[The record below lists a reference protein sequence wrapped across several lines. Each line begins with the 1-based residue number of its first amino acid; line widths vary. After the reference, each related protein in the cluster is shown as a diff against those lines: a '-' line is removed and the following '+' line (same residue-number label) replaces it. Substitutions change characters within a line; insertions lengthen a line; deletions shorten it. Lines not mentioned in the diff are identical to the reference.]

1 MVEVLHD
8 ALVLVHQHPQLQ
20 FSRAS
25 SSSTSRGGG
34 DNDEDEFFSESQS
47 QNTQTAAAAR
57 TKGQKEA
64 CSQTRK
70 AYIERS
76 LFGELYDL
84 RETLRAH
91 KSGATIFINKLM
103 KSLMVEM
110 PDLKDLDP
118 KYGELEAEIDRQIE
132 SWNELGIRGKFVSI
146 TNCIISRY
154 YQNPSNCRLI
164 RK

>member
-8 ALVLVHQHPQLQ
+8 ALVLVTQHPQLQ
-20 FSRAS
+20 FPS
-25 SSSTSRGGG
+25 SANSGGG
-34 DNDEDEFFSESQS
+34 DNGDEEFFSESQA
-47 QNTQTAAAAR
+47 TQANQAAR
-57 TKGQKEA
+57 SKGQKEA

-103 KSLMVEM
+103 KSLMVEL

-118 KYGELEAEIDRQIE
+118 KFGELGAEIERQIE
-132 SWNELGIRGKFVSI
+132 SWNELGIKGI
-146 TNCIISRY
+146 N
-154 YQNPSNCRLI
+154 
-164 RK
+164 